1 MEYYALIE
9 PLVRDKY
16 WSSQYT
22 EGIKQEISRAK
33 GSYKEITFDDLE
45 AIRAAGL
52 RGHTRSVVL
61 CNCISLNW
69 ISDCL
74 ARMESMGLHPL
85 LLTPIGRSNP
95 AFVSSISF
103 DFYGVFYNLCHYL
116 NETGHGHI
124 ALFGLNPSSAND
136 VVKQAAFS
144 RYYEAAGGDGG
155 RHIFWNKGAMEDCC
169 AAFYREIQSY
179 NAVICANDILAV
191 GLIRFLKQRGVR
203 VPEDLYIAAM
213 GNTSLSELISPRITV
228 AKFDCYAI
236 GQHAARLYRFLSK
249 NPHMSS
255 VTANVSGQIIAREST
270 GGVPPVFTAPKPVE
284 KSAYINFY
292 ADDDVRNIFSLEELF
307 QRSDELDRHIIH
319 GLLCERSYPD
329 LAASL
334 FVSESTVKYRVRK
347 MIEAAGCRTKEELL
361 SLLGAYIDF

>member
-9 PLVRDKY
+9 PLVRNKY

-33 GSYKEITFDDLE
+33 GRYKEITFDDLE
-45 AIRAAGL
+45 AIHAADM

-61 CNCISLNW
+61 VNCISLNW

-74 ARMESMGLHPL
+74 ARMENMSIHPL
-85 LLTPIGRSNP
+85 LLTPIGRANP
-95 AFVSSISF
+95 ACVSSISF

-116 NETGHGHI
+116 NGTGHGNI

-155 RHIFWNKGAMEDCC
+155 RHIFWNNGTLEDCC
-169 AAFYREIQSY
+169 VAFYQKIQAY

-191 GLIRFLKQRGVR
+191 KLIRFLKQRGVK
-203 VPEDLYIAAM
+203 VPDDLYIAAM
-213 GNTSLSELISPRITV
+213 GNTSLSELITPRITV
-228 AKFDCYAI
+228 ARFDCHAI
-236 GQHAARLYRFLSK
+236 GQHAARLYRFLTK
-249 NPHMSS
+249 NPDMSS
-255 VTANVSGQIIAREST
+255 VTAHVSGQIIAREST
-270 GGVPPVFTAPKPVE
+270 GQIPPVFAAPKSVE

-307 QRSDELDRHIIH
+307 QKSDELDRHIIH
-319 GLLCERSYPD
+319 GLLCERSYSD

-347 MIEAAGCRTKEELL
+347 MTEAAGCRTKEELL
-361 SLLGAYIDF
+361 SLLEAYIDF

>member
-9 PLVRDKY
+9 PLVRNKY

-22 EGIKQEISRAK
+22 EGIKQEISRVK
-33 GSYKEITFDDLE
+33 GAYREISFDDLE
-45 AIRAAGL
+45 SLRAAD
-52 RGHTRSVVL
+52 TRSVVL
-61 CNCISLNW
+61 VNCISLNW
-69 ISDCL
+69 ISACL
-74 ARMESMGLHPL
+74 ARMESMGIHPL
-85 LLTPIGRSNP
+85 LLTPIGRANP

-103 DFYGVFYNLCHYL
+103 DFYGAFYNLCHYL
-116 NETGHGHI
+116 NGTGHGNI

-144 RYYEAAGGDGG
+144 RYYEAAGADGG
-155 RHIFWNKGAMEDCC
+155 QHIFWNNGTLEDCC
-169 AAFYREIQSY
+169 AAFYRRIQAY

-191 GLIRFLKQRGVR
+191 KLIRFLKQRDVK
-203 VPEDLYIAAM
+203 VPDDLYMAAM

-228 AKFDCYAI
+228 AKFDCRSI
-236 GQHAARLYRFLSK
+236 GRHAARLYRFLSK
-249 NPHMSS
+249 NPDMSS
-255 VTANVSGQIIAREST
+255 VTANVSGQIIVREST
-270 GGVPPVFTAPKPVE
+270 GQVPPVFAAPKAVE

-334 FVSESTVKYRVRK
+334 YVSESTVKYRVRK
-347 MIEAAGCRTKEELL
+347 MTETAGCRTKEDLL
-361 SLLGAYIDF
+361 SLLEAYIDF